1 MRFAF
6 KPIAGGCFGFGLSS
20 KKYYIQAT
28 EFKYM
33 KEFAKDIE
41 NLIEKHWRKLIV
53 ILLFIGFI
61 SNFKEV
67 KKGFVEGYNSARVEP

>member
-1 MRFAF
+1 
-6 KPIAGGCFGFGLSS
+6 
-20 KKYYIQAT
+20 
-28 EFKYM
+28 M

-41 NLIEKHWRKLIV
+41 NLIEKHWKKLIV
-53 ILLFIGFI
+53 IFLFISFI